1 MAKKIKIG
9 GVIVANDEKW
19 IYDWFEIEATSP
31 NDVMKVLDTANG
43 IEDVE
48 VSINS
53 GGGDVFA
60 GSEIYTELKSYN
72 GNVTTR
78 IVGLAASAASVI
90 AMAGDKVL
98 MSPTSQLMIHNV
110 WSRAGGDYRDMEHM
124 ANVLK
129 GANQTIVNAY
139 KIKTKKSD
147 EELLSFMD
155 DETWFTPQQALENG
169 FIDEVM
175 FDEAPKLAA
184 STHSNMLPVEIINKL
199 RNMKDLIKPKTVA
212 SVQTDSAFSMDSDA
226 LAIQFNYLKLKGGHL
241 DD

>member
-1 MAKKIKIG
+1 MTKKIKVG

-31 NDVMKVLDTANG
+31 NDVMRVLDSADDNEE
-43 IEDVE
+43 IE

-60 GSEIYTELKSYN
+60 GSEIFTELKSHK

-78 IVGLAASAASVI
+78 IIGLAASAASVI
-90 AMAGDKVL
+90 AMAGDKVV
-98 MSPTSQLMIHNV
+98 MSPTAQLMIHNV

-124 ANVLK
+124 ASVLK
-129 GANQTIVNAY
+129 GANQTIANAY
-139 KIKTKKSD
+139 KMKTGKTD
-147 EELLSFMD
+147 EELLSLMD
-155 DETWFTPQQALENG
+155 DETWFTPQDALSNG

-184 STHSNMLPVEIINKL
+184 STQSNMLPVEIINKL
-199 RNMKDLIKPKTVA
+199 RNMKDVIKPETTAKEQSD
-212 SVQTDSAFSMDSDA
+212 SVFSMDANATETKFKFLS
-226 LAIQFNYLKLKGGHL
+226 LKNKEVI
-241 DD
+241 